1 MTKEKKDRLS
11 SGNKLKTII
20 WGFKTC
26 WKIDKWTMVFWGLL
40 SGLIAVLPAVALHF
54 NRESLAVISGFLS
67 GEAYTYADA
76 VRPIVSLGLLMIAIG
91 LSARVNGDLVYMM
104 MYDKYYIGTCHLI
117 MDNIQRIDMTDLLKK
132 DINDAWNFS
141 YLRAGSI
148 TDFLVGA
155 CTILSKII
163 SIVSLLVVAFTT
175 SKLIFIVATVYTI
188 GVFVMS
194 FSFMGKIRDDE
205 QLDFQNERLI
215 EYYEKLGETPGMAKE
230 ARVYENTEEI
240 VAQWKKPFDERQ
252 GRRRRKIKTS
262 CLRDFLS
269 GAGFYIFLIIMVVV
283 SVAGVVR
290 GSMTPDVFLVLFT
303 LCINLYNTITGTA
316 GHIVRF
322 DSGLDAMD
330 KQRRFFE
337 IAPMHRDEDD
347 ADKFDTP
354 ADENVI
360 FDVRNLSF
368 SYDNKPVIHDISFSV
383 NKGEVVALVGKN
395 GSGKSTLIKLLLN
408 MYKPNSGTVKVLGR
422 EYSDYKQD
430 YIRKKIGVFFQNYY
444 LFHSTMRENVGV
456 GAVEDM
462 NDETK
467 IWEAIRK
474 GGAAKVVDKLPKG
487 LDTILGKFQD
497 RNGTELSGGEK
508 QRVASARTHMSN
520 RDILIFDEPASMLD
534 PIAELEQ
541 FRNIRDMLDDRTAIL
556 ISHRVGFARMADKII
571 MLNDGR
577 IAETGTHEELM
588 ALNGLYAQFFYE
600 QAQWYDTEKKEVM
613 A

>member
-1 MTKEKKDRLS
+1 MK
-11 SGNKLKTII
+11 KLKTIA
-20 WGFKTC
+20 WGFKVS
-26 WKIDKWTMVFWGLL
+26 WKMDKQSILFWFLL
-40 SGLIAVLPAVALHF
+40 NIIIAVLPAVALHF
-54 NRESLAVISGFLS
+54 NRESLSIISGFLA

-104 MYDKYYIGTCHLI
+104 MYDKYYVGTCHLI

-163 SIVSLLVVAFTT
+163 SIVALLAVAFTM
-175 SKLIFIVATVYTI
+175 SKLIFAVAAIYTI
-188 GVFVMS
+188 GVFVLS
-194 FSFMGKIRDDE
+194 FSFMGKMRDDV
-205 QLDFQNERLI
+205 QSDFQNERLI

-252 GRRRRKIKTS
+252 GRRKRVIKAS

-269 GAGFYIFLIIMVVV
+269 GAGFYVFLFVMVAVSISGVV
-283 SVAGVVR
+283 SGR
-290 GSMTPDVFLVLFT
+290 MMPDVFLVLFT

-322 DSGLDAMD
+322 DRGLDAMD
-330 KQRRFFE
+330 KQRQFFE
-337 IAPMHRDEDD
+337 IAPMRSEEDD
-347 ADKFDTP
+347 ADKYDTP
-354 ADENVI
+354 ADDHVV
-360 FDVRNLSF
+360 FDVENLSF
-368 SYDNKPVIHDISFSV
+368 SYDGKPVIHDISFSV
-383 NKGEVVALVGKN
+383 NRGEVIALVGKN
-395 GSGKSTLIKLLLN
+395 GSGKSTLVKLLLN
-408 MYKPNSGTVKVLGR
+408 MYRPDSGTVKVLGR
-422 EYSDYKQD
+422 EYADYKHD
-430 YIRKKIGVFFQNYY
+430 YIRKKIGVFFQNFY

-456 GAVEDM
+456 GAVEDL
-462 NDETK
+462 NDEAK

-474 GGAAKVVDKLPKG
+474 GGAEKVVDKLPNG

-541 FRNIRDMLDDRTAIL
+541 FQNIRDMLADRTAIL
-556 ISHRVGFARMADKII
+556 ISHRVGFARMADRII
-571 MLNDGR
+571 MLDHGR

-588 ALNGLYAQFFYE
+588 ALNGLYAQFFNE
-600 QAQWYDTEKKEVM
+600 QAQWYVTEAKE
-613 A
+613 ATT